1 MIEESSGKAW
11 IPAMHRLHRDSHGRL
26 TFTDEAGDV
35 HVGVVPVQAFPI
47 DAPGEQI
54 SLVSAE
60 GHELVF
66 ITALS
71 ELEADARALVQ
82 EEIAQRE
89 FLPVIERLLSV
100 TTFAT
105 PSSWQVQTDR
115 GLNVLVLKGEED
127 IRRLKGSGLL
137 ITDSHG
143 VTYRIHD
150 IRALDR
156 GSRKLLDRFL

>member
-11 IPAMHRLHRDSHGRL
+11 IPVAHRLHRDSHGRL
-26 TFTDEAGDV
+26 TFTDESGDV
-35 HVGVVPVQAFPI
+35 HVGVLPVQAFPI

-54 SLVSAE
+54 SLVSAD

-71 ELEADARALVQ
+71 ELDADARALVQ

-100 TTFAT
+100 TTFST